1 MYKINIENTG
11 KEIEVDAGVT
21 FSQVAKSAKLKQMV
35 AVEANGKIRDLSTTV
50 DELNDSDTVKFID
63 GSSKAGLEIIR
74 HSTAHLLAHAVKTL
88 FPEVQVTI
96 GPVIE
101 NGFYY
106 DFSYKAG
113 FKLDDLPA
121 IEKKMKQ
128 IVKQRLPVER
138 LHWSRD
144 EAVTFFEEQGE
155 HYKAEIIR
163 DIDPKEQISLYKQG
177 DFVDLCRGP
186 HIPNTGLLGAFK
198 LTKVAGAYWRGQSD
212 NEMLQRIYGTAW
224 QDEDALKAYLYQQA
238 EAEKRDHRKLAKT
251 MDLFHFQDSA
261 PGMVFWHHNGYL
273 LYQTIIHYMR
283 SKLYE
288 FDYEE
293 IATPMILDKSL
304 WVASGHWEKFRD
316 DMFVTE
322 SEEKTFCVKP
332 MNCPGGLQVYN
343 IGLKSY
349 RDLPLKMGE
358 FGFVHRNEL
367 SGTLHGLM
375 RLRAFTQDDA
385 HVFCTSKQLDE
396 EVTQLIRLV
405 YDTYKDFGF
414 SNIEVRLAT
423 RPEKRIGSD
432 DDWDRSEAAL
442 ASACDDYGI
451 AYTIAP
457 NEGAF
462 YGPKI
467 EFHLHDCLGRVWQ
480 CGTIQVDYSMP
491 GRLHA
496 AYIDETG
503 AKATPI
509 MIHRAIFGSIERF
522 IGILI
527 EHYAGRLPLWLA
539 PVQLAILTVSD
550 QYLDYA
556 KSIKKQLKAAGFRS
570 ILDERNE
577 KLGFKIRDF
586 TLKKV
591 PYEIIIGETE
601 QTQETVSLRCVNGD
615 QETNIKLDDLLSALK
630 HEVTN
635 KVIPDSQSRYG
646 FFQKNEE

>member
-1 MYKINIENTG
+1 MSTLHVENID
-11 KEIEVDAGVT
+11 KDIEANATQSFADIV
-21 FSQVAKSAKLKQMV
+21 KSCKLKHIV
-35 AVEANGKIRDLSTTV
+35 AAKVDDRILDLSTTIDQCTRVQFLEATSADGV
-50 DELNDSDTVKFID
+50 DV
-63 GSSKAGLEIIR
+63 IR

-88 FPEVQVTI
+88 YPDVQVTI
-96 GPVIE
+96 GPVIDK
-101 NGFYY
+101 GFYY
-106 DFSYKAG
+106 DFSHQAG
-113 FKLDDLPA
+113 FKLEELPA

-128 IVKQRLPVER
+128 IVKQRLHIER
-138 LHWSRD
+138 LVWPR
-144 EAVTFFEEQGE
+144 EKAIEYFKAQGE
-155 HYKAEIIR
+155 HYKAEIIS
-163 DIDPKEQISLYKQG
+163 DLDASETISLYQQG
-177 DFVDLCRGP
+177 DFIDLCRGP
-186 HIPNTGLLGAFK
+186 HVPNTGLLGAFK
-198 LTKVAGAYWRGQSD
+198 LTKVAGAYWRGDSD

-224 QDEDALKAYLYQQA
+224 GNDDDLKAYLHQQE
-238 EAEKRDHRKLAKT
+238 EAEKRDHRKLAKV
-251 MDLFHFQDSA
+251 MNMFHFQDTS
-261 PGMVFWHHNGYL
+261 PGMVFWHHNGYV

-283 SKLYE
+283 QKLYE

-304 WVASGHWEKFRD
+304 WEASGHWEKFRD

-322 SEEKTFCVKP
+322 AEDKTFCVKP

-343 IGLKSY
+343 VGLKSY

-367 SGTLHGLM
+367 SGALHGLM

-385 HVFCTSKQLDE
+385 HVFCTPDQLDD
-396 EVTQLIRLV
+396 EVAKLITLV

-414 SNIEVRLAT
+414 TEIEVRVAT

-432 DDWDRSEAAL
+432 EDWDKSEQAL
-442 ASACDDYGI
+442 ANACEKQSI

-480 CGTIQVDYSMP
+480 CGTIQIDYSMP
-491 GRLHA
+491 GRLNA
-496 AYIDETG
+496 SYIDDQG
-503 AKATPI
+503 QKATPI

-539 PVQLAILTVSD
+539 PTQIAILTVSD
-550 QYLDYA
+550 QFMAYA
-556 KSIKKQLKAAGFRS
+556 QEVEKSLKQAGFRVK
-570 ILDERNE
+570 LDKRNE

-591 PYEIIIGETE
+591 PYEFIIGESE
-601 QTQETVSLRCVNGD
+601 QNNGTVAIRCVNGE
-615 QETNIKLDDLLSALK
+615 QKSDLALADVIAVLQK
-630 HEVTN
+630 ELAEKT
-635 KVIPDSQSRYG
+635 IPDAKSRYG
-646 FFQKNEE
+646 LFQEA

>member
-1 MYKINIENTG
+1 MSTLHVENID
-11 KEIEVDAGVT
+11 KDIEANATQSFADIV
-21 FSQVAKSAKLKQMV
+21 KSCKLKHIV
-35 AVEANGKIRDLSTTV
+35 AAKVDDRILDLSTTIDQCTRVQFLEATSADGV
-50 DELNDSDTVKFID
+50 DV
-63 GSSKAGLEIIR
+63 IR

-88 FPEVQVTI
+88 YPDVQVTI
-96 GPVIE
+96 GPVIDK
-101 NGFYY
+101 GFYY
-106 DFSYKAG
+106 DFSHQAG
-113 FKLDDLPA
+113 FKLEELPA

-128 IVKQRLPVER
+128 IVKQRLHIER
-138 LHWSRD
+138 LVWPR
-144 EAVTFFEEQGE
+144 EKAIEYFKAQGE
-155 HYKAEIIR
+155 HYKAEIIS
-163 DIDPKEQISLYKQG
+163 DLDASETISLYQQG
-177 DFVDLCRGP
+177 DFIDLCRGP
-186 HIPNTGLLGAFK
+186 HVPNTGLLGAFK
-198 LTKVAGAYWRGQSD
+198 LTKVAGAYWRGDSD

-224 QDEDALKAYLYQQA
+224 GNDDDLKAYLHQQE
-238 EAEKRDHRKLAKT
+238 EAEKRDHRKLAKV
-251 MDLFHFQDSA
+251 MNMFHFQDTS
-261 PGMVFWHHNGYL
+261 PGMVFWHHNGYV

-283 SKLYE
+283 QKLYE
-288 FDYEE
+288 FDDEE

-304 WVASGHWEKFRD
+304 WEASGHWEKFRD

-322 SEEKTFCVKP
+322 AEDKTFCVKP

-343 IGLKSY
+343 VGLKSY

-367 SGTLHGLM
+367 SGALHGLM

-385 HVFCTSKQLDE
+385 HVFCTPDQLDD
-396 EVTQLIRLV
+396 EVAKLITLV

-414 SNIEVRLAT
+414 TEIEVRVAT

-432 DDWDRSEAAL
+432 EDWDKSEQAL
-442 ASACDDYGI
+442 ANACEKQSI

-480 CGTIQVDYSMP
+480 CGTIQIDYSMP
-491 GRLHA
+491 GRLNA
-496 AYIDETG
+496 SYIDDQG
-503 AKATPI
+503 QKATPI

-539 PVQLAILTVSD
+539 PTQIAILTVSD
-550 QYLDYA
+550 QFMAYA
-556 KSIKKQLKAAGFRS
+556 QEVEKSLKQAGFRVK
-570 ILDERNE
+570 LDKRNE

-591 PYEIIIGETE
+591 PYEFIIGESE
-601 QTQETVSLRCVNGD
+601 QNNGTVAIRCVNGE
-615 QETNIKLDDLLSALK
+615 QKSDLALADVIAVLQK
-630 HEVTN
+630 ELAEKT
-635 KVIPDSQSRYG
+635 IPDAKSRYG
-646 FFQKNEE
+646 LFQEA